1 MTLPVEFEAAAGK
14 ASRVTLLLAGVWL
27 VFMIEPVVSQWS
39 RRDEASYLLAI
50 VALLA
55 FSATYLLALLEHV
68 RYRSRMVLDMPLR
81 RAYTYL
87 AAMVAL
93 AVVMWIGLD
102 QRGSGAVIYIAVVAA
117 FALPTR
123 HALVVV
129 PLVAFSELAMTALVP
144 GWEVD
149 FYTPSIA
156 AGAGFMMWGV
166 KQVMARNIELVMVRT
181 EKDRLVV
188 EEERNRFARDLHDIL
203 GHSLTVITVKAE
215 LAQKLF
221 DVDPDRAR
229 AEVTDLERLSRDAL
243 ADVRRAVEGYRELTL
258 PGELARA
265 RTALEAAEIEAHLP
279 NSTDE
284 VASSLRELFAWTI
297 REGVTNV
304 VRHSGAHRCTV
315 LLTPTSAEV
324 VDDGRGTDGSP
335 AGGNGLL
342 GLRERAKA
350 VGATVVTTALEP
362 GFSLKVVADVGAA

>member
-203 GHSLTVITVKAE
+203 GHSLTVIAVKTE
-215 LAQKLF
+215 LANRLL
-221 DVDPDRAR
+221 DIDIERAR
-229 AEVTDLERLSRDAL
+229 SELEDLEMLARESL
-243 ADVRRAVEGYRELTL
+243 ADVRRAVQGYREITL
-258 PGELARA
+258 PGEIARA
-265 RTALEAAEIEAHLP
+265 RAALSAAGIEHELP
-279 NSTDE
+279 NSADD
-284 VASSLRELFAWTI
+284 VAATHRELFAWVI

-304 VRHSGAHRCTV
+304 IKHSRAGICRVHMSATSVR
-315 LLTPTSAEV
+315 V
-324 VDDGRGTDGSP
+324 VDDGLGCETEG
-335 AGGNGLL
+335 AGHGLT
-342 GLRERAKA
+342 GLRERAA
-350 VGATVVTTALEP
+350 AIGATVHARNAEP
-362 GFSLKVVADVGAA
+362 GFVLEVVT